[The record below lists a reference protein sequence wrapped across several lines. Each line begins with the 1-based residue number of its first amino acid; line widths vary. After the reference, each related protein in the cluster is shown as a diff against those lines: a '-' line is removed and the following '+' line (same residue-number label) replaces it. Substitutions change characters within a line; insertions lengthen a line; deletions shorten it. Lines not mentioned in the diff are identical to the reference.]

1 MSDEILFNIT
11 GGVAVLRFNRP
22 QARNAL
28 NWAAQEQFA
37 SHIQDLAQRPDVRAL
52 ILTGSDGVF
61 VAGGDLKELAQ
72 GDLAANGQR
81 LNRLMSGAL
90 AQMAQLPLPV
100 LAAIN
105 GPAVGGGCEIT
116 LACDLRLAS
125 AAARLDFAQIRLG
138 LTTGWGGAARLVRL
152 LGASRAT
159 DILLRGRTLSA
170 HEAYAIDLLH
180 AIVPGDQSVLD
191 LAQSWANDLAAL
203 PAEALAAMKQL
214 LATSAM
220 LDEQSAA
227 QLERRLFNQLWGR
240 PAHRQALAAFLAQG
254 RAADLAGD
262 AHATEGDAGR

>member
-1 MSDEILFNIT
+1 MPDEILLRLT
-11 GGVAVLRFNRP
+11 DGVAVLYFNRP

-37 SHIQDLAQRPDVRAL
+37 SHIENLAQRRDVRAL
-52 ILTGSDGVF
+52 ILTGCDDVF

-72 GDLAANGQR
+72 GDLDANGRR

-90 AQMAQLPLPV
+90 AQMARLPLPV

-152 LGASRAT
+152 IGASRAT
-159 DILLRGRTLSA
+159 AILLRGRNLSA
-170 HEAYAIDLLH
+170 REAYEVGLLH
-180 AIVPGDQSVLD
+180 AVAQQGQSVLA

-203 PAEALAAMKQL
+203 PAEAQAAMKQL
-214 LATSAM
+214 LATSAT
-220 LDEQSAA
+220 LDEQNAA
-227 QLERRLFNQLWGR
+227 RLERRLFNQLWGR
-240 PAHRQALAAFLAQG
+240 PAHRQALASFLAQG
-254 RAADLAGD
+254 RAGDLPGD
-262 AHATEGDAGR
+262 AHAAKGDAGR